1 MEPARSKC
9 LILCVWWCLM
19 FALSVNVADFL
30 LSFSRHSGRCSF
42 LPFTF
47 SALPR
52 PNSVSCI
59 LLFFFFF
66 TFLFFLFS
74 ASDSRSLRWHVLNHL
89 AISSQEALAG
99 WWCGSRRP
107 SSTVAHSG
115 TKSLK
120 FGVTDQEESSFRNFC
135 TRIRDIK
142 LLTSHNGAGR
152 PEHPTVSL
160 C

>member
-30 LSFSRHSGRCSF
+30 LSFPRHSGRCSF

-66 TFLFFLFS
+66 PALIHTPFADMFLIT
-74 ASDSRSLRWHVLNHL
+74 SRYL
-89 AISSQEALAG
+89 AKKHWMDG
-99 WWCGSRRP
+99 WCGSRRL
-107 SSTVAHSG
+107 SSTVAQSG

-120 FGVTDQEESSFRNFC
+120 FGVTDQEKSSFRNFC
-135 TRIRDIK
+135 TNLRDIK
-142 LLTSHNGAGR
+142 LLTSYKDAGC
-152 PEHPTVSL
+152 PEHPTVRL